1 MTKVAIIGSEQ
12 SGRTA
17 LASKLGK
24 KGNVSDVTMYD
35 FAKSGTVL
43 MIVDATGY
51 PKSIKP
57 LVTALNLTDIVLL
70 CIPPTGLDT
79 YTGECI
85 VALDILGCRH
95 GVVVLTKSDL
105 AYQSALEELKKR
117 IRKITTE
124 TVLENWDQIAVSTTT
139 FEGMEELKTMIAS
152 TGEKVDEELAR
163 LNELPPRVVIDQ
175 VFNVTGIGCVV
186 LGVVKQGTIHA
197 KDKIAMMPVDKP
209 VEIRS
214 IQMHD
219 VDVKS
224 AAAGARVGL
233 ALKNIQS
240 KDVDRGYVIS
250 NNETVTTDFTLNCTL
265 SRFTKHVFVGA
276 MLHIFTGL
284 QSAPVR
290 VEKITANGDVVDHAE
305 QGSECV
311 LTLSGS
317 KNIAYTE
324 SDRFILANLDEKQRF
339 VGYGFCDQVP

>member
-35 FAKSGTVL
+35 FSKSGTVL

-95 GVVVLTKSDL
+95 GIVVMTKSDL
-105 AYQSALEELKKR
+105 AYQSALAELKKR
-117 IRKITTE
+117 IRKITAG
-124 TVLENWDQIAVSTTT
+124 TVLENWDQIVVSTTT

-163 LNELPPRVVIDQ
+163 LNDLSPRVVIDQ

-197 KDKIAMMPVDKP
+197 KDKITMMPVDKP
-209 VEIRS
+209 IEIRS

-219 VDVKS
+219 VDVKT

-276 MLHIFTGL
+276 MLHLFAGL

-290 VEKITANGDVVDHAE
+290 VEKIIANGDVVDYAE
-305 QGSECV
+305 SGSECV

-317 KNIAYTE
+317 KNIAYTK
-324 SDRFILANLDEKQRF
+324 SDRFILVNLDEKQRF
-339 VGYGFCDQVP
+339 VAYGFCDQVP

>member
-1 MTKVAIIGSEQ
+1 MTKVAIIGGEQ

-51 PKSIKP
+51 PKHVKP
-57 LVTALNLTDIVLL
+57 LVTALNLTDIALL
-70 CIPPTGLDT
+70 CIPPTGPDV

-85 VALDILGCRH
+85 VALDMLGCRH

-105 AYQSALEELKKR
+105 AYSSALDELKKR
-117 IRKITTE
+117 IKKITTG

-139 FEGMEELKTMIAS
+139 FEGMEELKKMIAS

-163 LNELPPRVVIDQ
+163 SNELSPRVVIDQ

-186 LGVVKQGTIHA
+186 LGVVKQGTIHV
-197 KDKIAMMPVDKP
+197 KEKMTMMPVDKT

-224 AAAGARVGL
+224 AVAGARVGL

-250 NNETVTTDFTLNCTL
+250 KNEIVTKDFTLNCTL
-265 SRFTKHVFVGA
+265 SRFTKHVAVGV
-276 MLHIFTGL
+276 MLHLFVGL

-290 VEKITANGDVVDHAE
+290 VEKIVANGDTVDYARF
-305 QGSECV
+305 GSECI

-317 KNIAYTE
+317 KNIAHIGL
-324 SDRFILANLDEKQRF
+324 DRFILANLDETQRF
-339 VGYGFCDQVP
+339 VAYGFCSQIP